1 MEHNVSLKVP
11 LSMKEEDYLESILN
25 ISLEKGYA
33 KAKDIA
39 EDLEVAPSSA
49 SEMFSK
55 LDKKGLIVHRKY
67 EGVTL
72 TPAGKEIASQV
83 RFRHEVLVKFL
94 KNLGVPD
101 FEADKDA
108 CFMEHELHAVTIEK
122 IKEFV
127 EKRE

>member
-1 MEHNVSLKVP
+1 MERATSLKVA
-11 LSMKEEDYLESILN
+11 LTIKQEDYLESILSV
-25 ISLEKGYA
+25 SLEKGYA
-33 KAKDIA
+33 KAKDVA
-39 EDLEVAPSSA
+39 EDLEVSPASA
-49 SEMFSK
+49 SEMFSI

-72 TPAGKEIASQV
+72 TMVGKEIASQV
-83 RFRHEVLVKFL
+83 RFRHNVLVKFL

-108 CFMEHELHAVTIEK
+108 CFMEHELHAVTIQK

-127 EKRE
+127 ERRA